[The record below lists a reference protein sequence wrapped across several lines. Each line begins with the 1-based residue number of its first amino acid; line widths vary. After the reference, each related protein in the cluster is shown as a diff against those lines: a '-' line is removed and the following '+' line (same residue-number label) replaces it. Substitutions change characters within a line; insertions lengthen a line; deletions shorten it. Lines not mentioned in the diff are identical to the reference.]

1 MKKKALALLLCGAL
15 LLPVAWQ
22 GLPQRQEE
30 GTSILVYY
38 IAADSESGRAR
49 GLEGERLAVE
59 TEGGPEQTVWGV
71 LRQMRQPVG
80 ASRQPALPEE
90 VAVQSLSIYGGS
102 AAIQLSGEY
111 ADLPEIRRTLAAAAL
126 SQTLLQLDF
135 VDFVKISCERDEYGL
150 ESDFYL
156 TEESVILDENPIQY
170 NTFEITLYLIDKKTG
185 QPEQTARTLKT
196 EENGVYPNAV
206 FVELARQP
214 DDENLR
220 SPAPAGM
227 MLRSISTDNGVCI
240 LDFLDIGADR
250 LQQLDEASIQAIV
263 ATMCAQKG
271 VRGVRLRV
279 EGQPLSHYGIQGYDG
294 VLTP

>member
-1 MKKKALALLLCGAL
+1 MKKKVLAFLFCGAL
-15 LLPVAWQ
+15 LLPIAWQ
-22 GLPQRQEE
+22 GLPRQKDE
-30 GTSILVYY
+30 GSEILIYY
-38 IAADSESGRAR
+38 VAADSESGRAR
-49 GLEGERLAVE
+49 GLEGER
-59 TEGGPEQTVWGV
+59 QTVEIEAGQEQAVWNV
-71 LRQMRQPVG
+71 LDQMKQPVG
-80 ASRQPALPEE
+80 AGKQPALPAGVE
-90 VAVQSLSIYGGS
+90 AQSLSIYGGNVT
-102 AAIQLSGEY
+102 IQLSEEY

-135 VDFVKISCERDEYGL
+135 VDFVKISCAKDEYGL

-156 TEESVILDENPIQY
+156 TDESVILDENPIQY

-185 QPEQTARTLKT
+185 RPEPVTRTLKT

-240 LDFLDIGADR
+240 LDFLEIGADR
-250 LQQLDEASIQAIV
+250 LQQLDEPAVEAIV

-271 VRGVRLRV
+271 VRGVRLQV
-279 EGQPLSHYGIQGYDG
+279 EGKPLSHYGIQGYDDI
-294 VLTP
+294 LTP

>member
-22 GLPQRQEE
+22 GLPQQKDD
-30 GTSILVYY
+30 GSAILIYY

-49 GLEGERLAVE
+49 GLEGERQIVE
-59 TEGGPEQTVWGV
+59 TGAGPEQTVWGV
-71 LRQMRQPVG
+71 LDQMRQPAG
-80 ASRQPALPEE
+80 AGKQPALPS
-90 VAVQSLSIYGGS
+90 AVEAQSLSIYGGS
-102 AAIQLSGEY
+102 VTIQLSEEY

-135 VDFVKISCERDEYGL
+135 VDFVKISCAKNEYGL

-156 TEESVILDENPIQY
+156 TDESVILDEHPIQY

-185 QPEQTARTLKT
+185 QLEPVPRTLKT

-206 FVELARQP
+206 FDELARQP
-214 DDENLR
+214 EDENLR

-240 LDFLDIGADR
+240 LNFLDIGADR
-250 LQQLDEASIQAIV
+250 LQQLDEPAIQAIV

-271 VRGVRLRV
+271 VRGVRLQM
-279 EGQPLSHYGIQGYDG
+279 EGRPLSYYGIQGCDG
-294 VLTP
+294 ILTP